1 MIGFKIMDFD
11 KGEVK
16 TLFHGLNGSRTVPRF
31 EWLDANVKENAYD
44 GGGEGGLSTTRRYT
58 AGWHVLETKEQ
69 AVAYL
74 NKFRNLDRKVIVM
87 VTTEGKRWK
96 KEHSPAKGLWLCE
109 RMRIDGI
116 VMFSQSII
124 NGIFAKTREEELTCR

>member
-1 MIGFKIMDFD
+1 MIGYKIMDFE

-31 EWLDANVKENAYD
+31 EWLDAKTDEDVRD
-44 GGGEGGLSTTRRYT
+44 GQGARWYRP
-58 AGWHVLETKEQ
+58 GWHVIETLTETLE
-69 AVAYL
+69 YL
-74 NKFRNLDRKVIVM
+74 KNFKNLEHKVIVK
-87 VTTEGKRWK
+87 VTTEGERWK

-116 VMFSQSII
+116 VKFSPSIV
-124 NGIFAKTREEELTCR
+124 NRFLNREVV

>member
-1 MIGFKIMDFD
+1 MIGYKIMDFD
-11 KGEVK
+11 RGEVK

-31 EWLDANVKENAYD
+31 VWLDANVKEGASD
-44 GGGEGGLSTTRRYT
+44 GTGKRKYT
-58 AGWHVLETKEQ
+58 AGWHVIESLEDTE
-69 AVAYL
+69 AYL
-74 NKFRNLDRKVIVM
+74 ARFTNLEHKVIVK

-116 VMFSQSII
+116 VKFSPAIV
-124 NGIFAKTREEELTCR
+124 NRFLNREVI